1 MIPEAMEAEILGLD
15 HIYLSVRSMEA
26 SERFYTDAFVRV
38 LGFRVNR
45 FVIAGAPHVQFY
57 DRRFG
62 IVIRPAK
69 AGAGPHDSY
78 APGLHHLCLR
88 VEGEAEVDR
97 VASALRAL
105 GIDASAPRHYPEYA
119 PDYYATFFDDPD
131 GIRLEIMNFR
141 EGRRR
146 RMERWD
152 DDPSA

>member
-1 MIPEAMEAEILGLD
+1 VEAEILGLD

-26 SERFYTDAFVRV
+26 SERFYTDVFVGV
-38 LGFRVNR
+38 LGFRSNR

-69 AGAGPHDSY
+69 SGAGPHDCY
-78 APGLHHLCLR
+78 LPGLHHLCLR

-97 VASALRAL
+97 VARALRAR
-105 GIDASAPRHYPEYA
+105 GIEASAPRHYPEYA

-141 EGRRR
+141 EGRRL

-152 DDPSA
+152 LDPNA

>member
-1 MIPEAMEAEILGLD
+1 VEAEILGLD
-15 HIYLSVRSMEA
+15 HIYLSVRSLET
-26 SERFYTDAFVRV
+26 SERFYSDVFQRV

-62 IVIRPAK
+62 IVLRPAK
-69 AGAGPHDSY
+69 PGAGPHDSY
-78 APGLHHLCLR
+78 LPGLHHLCLR

-105 GIDASAPRHYPEYA
+105 GVDASAPRHYPEYA

-141 EGRRR
+141 EGRRV
-146 RMERWD
+146 RMERWAV
-152 DDPSA
+152 DPNA